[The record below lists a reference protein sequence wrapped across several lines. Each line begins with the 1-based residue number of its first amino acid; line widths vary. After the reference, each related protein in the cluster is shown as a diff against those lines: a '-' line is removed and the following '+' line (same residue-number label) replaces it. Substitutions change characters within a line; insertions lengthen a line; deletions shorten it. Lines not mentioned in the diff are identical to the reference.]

1 MKLLD
6 KYNRISLL
14 TTILV
19 IIITGIIYYFT
30 ISYILTGQVDKDL
43 VVEENEIF
51 DYVRLNHKLPQV
63 FKSDDLKIHF
73 QPIADSAVKRQFI
86 NTRYLD
92 EQDREREAGRG
103 LISSVS
109 VQGVN
114 YRITII
120 ESKVKTEDLIR
131 VIFFITLGIILVLM
145 LVLVIINRLVIK
157 NLWQPFYQM
166 LRQIKLFNLTDH
178 NSITTLDT
186 AIEEFKDMNQEVT
199 AMSLRVSRDYQELKS
214 FVENAAH
221 ELMTPLAVMN
231 SKLDTLMQ
239 SGELT
244 NRQGALIGEVYAMV
258 SKMKKLNKSMLLL
271 SRIENRLIHEQ
282 DTLDL
287 KQKVNDILNDFQ
299 ELFIAKQLKLSTNLQ
314 DVTVV
319 MNKDLADILLN
330 NLLGNAIR
338 HNYPGGDIN
347 VLLNNNTLTVANT
360 GKAEALENTL
370 IFQRFHKSN
379 DSEGTGLGL
388 TLSREICESYGFKLT
403 YSYQQNR
410 HTFTVHFDG

>member
-73 QPIADSAVKRQFI
+73 QPIADSVIKRQFI